1 MSGVEAGDR
10 VRGVGVDGF
19 AIQRVVN
26 VAAFKAQ
33 CAALHTAT
41 AALTP
46 PIGVVVGDGGAG
58 DGARLPLPVANI
70 RPLSQFEQVEERIQA
85 GLVRAARVLFFRLN
99 LTR

>member
-1 MSGVEAGDR
+1 MSSAEAGDR

-46 PIGVVVGDGGAG
+46 PIGGDGGAG

-85 GLVRAARVLFFRLN
+85 GLVRAARVLFFRF
-99 LTR
+99 RI